1 MTILQ
6 NNSATTQPVLLSSLI
21 LDRPALW
28 LETLTVNMGKSAA
41 VGNVI
46 QGHQKPLCFLL
57 LIYTLST
64 LFDLN
69 VCRSALW
76 WDATMVPGLGTTPT
90 HVDGLIAEIP
100 QVRYCKEKSLGR
112 TFIICGNTTTF
123 SIERHEVPCWT
134 NLFHVGISF
143 CTFQP
148 ALVCVEQSSTLSV
161 APTATRTATSASF
174 KL

>member
-21 LDRPALW
+21 LDRPALGFK
-28 LETLTVNMGKSAA
+28 TLNVNMGKSAA

-46 QGHQKPLCFLL
+46 QGQQKQLCFLL
-57 LIYTLST
+57 IHTLST

-100 QVRYCKEKSLGR
+100 HVRYCKEKSLGR
-112 TFIICGNTTTF
+112 IFIICGYTTAF

-134 NLFHVGISF
+134 NLFHVGFTF
-143 CTFQP
+143 CTFQSTLGC
-148 ALVCVEQSSTLSV
+148 ALQSSTLCV